1 MTTPLS
7 QMPKPGAEQYQ
18 DKRKLFLVPAIVF
31 PPEAPEEAQSLQES
45 YWSEVREHINKLER
59 SMGQVTHIYHETV
72 FADGDEG
79 MTLLQSLNP
88 MGGPFIQ
95 AMCQSSAKL
104 EATEDRALVEE
115 SSDWQ
120 RCLSIGLI
128 SGKVRTLALDSLQE
142 ITANRYEHVS
152 KTIDETL
159 KEGEVGALFA
169 GEEHRIQFPSDI
181 QVFYVAPPS
190 LDALKRWINDQ
201 MHAPAPPSEP
211 TEPPE
216 QSEGAG

>member
-18 DKRKLFLVPAIVF
+18 GRRKLFTVPAIVF
-31 PPEAPEEAQSLQES
+31 PPEAPEEAQRLQES

-72 FADGDEG
+72 FAEGDEG

-95 AMCQSSAKL
+95 AMCHSSAKL

-120 RCLSIGLI
+120 RCLSIGLM
-128 SGKVRTLALDSLQE
+128 SEKVRTLALNSFQE

-152 KTIDETL
+152 KAINETL
-159 KEGEVGALFA
+159 KEG
-169 GEEHRIQFPSDI
+169 D
-181 QVFYVAPPS
+181 
-190 LDALKRWINDQ
+190 
-201 MHAPAPPSEP
+201 
-211 TEPPE
+211 
-216 QSEGAG
+216 